1 LAEQGSQAS
10 QQVIVSSEDE
20 DLILVD
26 EEDRVVGH
34 LSKGACHDG
43 EGVLHRA
50 FSIFIFD
57 DTGRLLLQQRS
68 SEKRL
73 WGGFWSNT
81 CCSHPRRGEVM
92 DEAIHRRLEQELGMD
107 AELHY
112 LFKFTYHAPFGDL
125 GAEREVC
132 SVYVGRSGQPP
143 QPNIHEISDWRWVA
157 PGELNREIEEHP
169 ERFTPWFKKE
179 WPRVRE
185 SFRRILG
192 FPS

>member
-1 LAEQGSQAS
+1 LPEEAPGGLRKD
-10 QQVIVSSEDE
+10 IVSSEDE

-26 EEDRVVGH
+26 EEDRIVGY

-57 DTGRLLLQQRS
+57 DEGRLLLQQRS
-68 SEKRL
+68 AEKRL

-81 CCSHPRRGEVM
+81 CCSHPRRGEVLE
-92 DEAIHRRLEQELGMD
+92 EAIHRRLEQELGMR

-112 LFKFTYHAPFGDL
+112 LFTFSYHALFGEL

-132 SVYVGRSGQPP
+132 SVYVGRAGGPP
-143 QPNIHEISDWRWVA
+143 RPNVHEISDWRWVG
-157 PGELNREIEEHP
+157 PEELNREIEEHP
-169 ERFTPWFKKE
+169 ERFTPWFKEE

-185 SFRRILG
+185 SFPGVLG